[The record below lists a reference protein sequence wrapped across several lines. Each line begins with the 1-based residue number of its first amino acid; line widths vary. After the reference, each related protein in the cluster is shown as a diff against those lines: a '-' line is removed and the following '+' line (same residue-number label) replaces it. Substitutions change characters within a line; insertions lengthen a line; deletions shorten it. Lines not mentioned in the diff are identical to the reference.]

1 MEGGELAMEAIT
13 TAITNIFSVVSTVA
27 TQVMATPVT
36 AMFFVAGLVGMG
48 CGILGR
54 LKRV

>member
-1 MEGGELAMEAIT
+1 MENIT
-13 TAITNIFSVVSTVA
+13 AAITNIFSVVGTVA
-27 TQVMATPVT
+27 TEVMTYPVT

>member
-1 MEGGELAMEAIT
+1 MENIT
-13 TAITNIFSVVSTVA
+13 TAISNIFTVIGEVA
-27 TQVMATPVT
+27 TQVMTYPVT

-48 CGILGR
+48 CGLLGR

>member
-1 MEGGELAMEAIT
+1 MEAIT
-13 TAITNIFSVVSTVA
+13 LAISNIFSVVGTVA
-27 TQVMATPVT
+27 TEVMNNSVT

-48 CGILGR
+48 CGLLGR